1 MFQNTIYSSLFL
13 SNLLNLSHYKL
24 ILLATPD
31 IIVKYLETF
40 VDREPLEKVKIP
52 NFSIIFNIFFTFFQ
66 YLIGIF
72 QIFFLQISKF
82 LLIFR

>member
-40 VDREPLEKVKIP
+40 IDREPLEKVKIP
-52 NFSIIFNIFFTFFQ
+52 NFSIIFNIFLTFS
-66 YLIGIF
+66 IF
-72 QIFFLQISKF
+72 NWNFPNIFF
-82 LLIFR
+82 